1 MATHHNL
8 TGCAGII
15 PEVLLQHDN
24 DGDSLDEAI
33 SQASGVTKTPV
44 EEVLQV
50 DGDSHNVDITNHN
63 RGTNPHFV
71 ATHHNIM
78 GSARVVPEVP
88 KVVYP
93 ITKLTLDQFTNN
105 YQIFAQKLVDTDI
118 GLVIRALLL
127 K

>member
-1 MATHHNL
+1 
-8 TGCAGII
+8 
-15 PEVLLQHDN
+15 
-24 DGDSLDEAI
+24 
-33 SQASGVTKTPV
+33 
-44 EEVLQV
+44 
-50 DGDSHNVDITNHN
+50 
-63 RGTNPHFV
+63 
-71 ATHHNIM
+71 M